1 MISILDKERKRIEG
15 KLVAETFENVISSE
29 KLVYDFSKKTEIIDI
44 EFKSKNYISENTH
57 IIIKDESKN
66 DSEFVCIEENGL
78 KSSLIP
84 AYVKDLNNVFMNS
97 NEELN
102 GQLKSVLSTL
112 LLNTG
117 YNIEYNDLVVD
128 EEITLSKNNKS
139 VFEKLLDI
147 VFEKDLSIRHKYD
160 INTNERTLIINK
172 GKDLRKSNPKE
183 VSGRIPGFE
192 FNVDKSNIKTG
203 LIMYNDNNESITV
216 KDSLNQARFIK
227 DENYIFD
234 TMEVKGKTR
243 DEMEEI
249 ASKYLND
256 SSLNAIDLKMTGLVL
271 RNWTNCHYNKFISSQ
286 IFINYKNIK
295 PELTAGFQIY
305 KLERSLFD
313 YNIEKFNFFAKHKD
327 SNEVYKPEML
337 ENYTKYANDNIFIK
351 DNTSSKSN
359 DVKLVESLVN
369 KQLESFK
376 NYINDISNNKNS
388 GTDGSSV
395 LQSNKELNFDA
406 IISDFNLIKSQKD
419 QVVNQLKSIFDS
431 AYLKEDAIKIQ
442 VRDKIKEIN
451 NDFDKIKSEVNKL
464 NRADQN
470 ESLMKDINKSF
481 VGFYS
486 VVNSTKSIIEL
497 SNEAINLEMNKLQ
510 NEYSHGI
517 KDTVFS
523 EIGRVLGLSYD
534 SKTQKLTGN
543 INVTEDINEVKTSLE
558 LMRVKVNRIE
568 NDLNDSD
575 RGLKEN
581 LIRLTENLSNVLGL
595 PINSESGLI
604 DGAIDNQDTF
614 DLIQK
619 QIQKTKDEIAE
630 SKVNLENT
638 KTELEKQ
645 QEELDQKS
653 KDIDKAM
660 AEANRVREDLGQEL
674 EVSQK
679 EFNYYM
685 DSRGDNLIFNGNAD
699 QGDESNFPG
708 MYYDNSDAFQS
719 AASFRI
725 EGFNS
730 IVSSERLIPIN
741 PEKTYKLSMFMK
753 NNNSLPSSIG
763 HLSYDKDGQLI
774 ESQHVMGS
782 EKPVIELA
790 QELRQGDK
798 VIYFNSLDGLDD
810 TYRFQSAPLD
820 EEDDTPVYDYD
831 RDGSVVLPSDADD
844 ILSIDDPNAIP
855 DEEEDT
861 IIYAEDTPE
870 EDKTTEPDVPMPD
883 SDEPV
888 ETNST
893 PVDEEEAI
901 KNMTNNYNVSN
912 AGIVNRNINPNLT
925 DYNDN
930 HSLVIWNFKSN
941 DGYNYGESTYS
952 RNVFMNGWDY
962 GAIDR
967 ENNCIY
973 LNRPFDLINYDSE
986 DGGFPAGTKVSGTF
1000 TDSNVEW
1007 SLIKDE
1013 DIPNEDQDDDPEE
1026 FNGWYHRQSLITK
1039 ENIRGTNGFLYGA
1052 FYMTLYFKV
1061 NQIEDSDVIEFEDG
1075 SSEPKFWLTN
1085 MEMYDVTGL
1094 ESVKKTVIDT
1104 NELVATMMTKKEM
1117 DDYRKQVVEGFSEVS
1132 QTVDMIRQEVS
1143 KKIEDLDDKVMTD
1156 ITSRIETIAG
1166 QIDLVSESQKVD
1178 KEELEKQIGQIKIE
1192 TDKITSLV
1200 QRIDTAEDNYS
1211 DLSTKVEQLDSS
1223 YTITAEKVE
1232 KQGTDIT
1239 DLSGKLTV
1247 ANNAITQEVKDRKS
1261 AVDDAI
1267 ESSKALVKVEAD
1279 RITNLVSKQ
1288 ESTDDTISNLE
1299 TSITAEIGKIENKVT
1314 NETSV
1319 EALSNKI
1326 KIGGNNLLVGT
1337 EKFDLPFNK
1346 TSFSRYGGIIKD
1358 GIGYSLDYNTES
1370 NRLAWSIFQNVDVIP
1385 NTDYV
1390 LSYNAHNKEGI
1401 TQGIAYTPIMRLTDD
1416 GKIFDSLEYIITSD
1430 TYRETKE
1437 DIDNRYVVK
1446 FNTGKSRKIRI
1457 YFTSKDVDS
1466 LAYISKPQLELGNIA
1481 TDWGLS
1487 KGDLEDRFNKAETR
1501 ITQTE
1506 EDITLNATKLTETGN
1521 LIEKNYSELKV
1532 ETDKISSIVSEQKI
1546 LDDKISANTSSIK
1559 QLPNQITS
1567 QVSAVEKRVNEN
1579 INNIQIGGRNLLLDS
1594 LNKTIFKPN
1603 NKGLGIPTKNSDNS
1617 WNLTPDSD
1625 KSISSYYFIRDSNS
1639 NDITSVE
1646 MKTNVW
1652 YTFSIDLILPKDLKV
1667 EIGINSDGISRPEGI
1682 SSKYDYHNIKANER
1696 TRIGFT
1702 FKWIDKN
1709 IIENIPIIIRLNES
1723 NSIGIPIIY
1732 DKAKLEY
1739 GNKATDWSP
1748 APEDIETRLVASET
1762 RITQTEKDISLNAS
1776 SITTLDNKTTNQYS
1790 TLKVETDKISGIVSK
1805 QEEMDDKIATNTSS
1819 IKQLPNQITSQV
1831 SAVEKRVNENI
1842 NNIQVGGRNLL
1853 ENSLSWNKGFED
1865 NSNGSYKYLWR
1876 IYIDELLNKVDIGD
1890 EISISFDLQME
1901 RGDVFRIYDS
1911 VVDPG
1916 MSIGSDTITNVGNK
1930 KFKYKYTSKITKTS
1944 GDNTR
1949 WAIYAYNNN
1958 NGDKFSIENIKI
1970 EKGNKA
1976 TDWTPAPEDI
1986 ETSIS
1991 TVSSKIDQKADSIE
2005 LSVNKINNYL
2015 NADNT
2020 LINSDLRNGW
2030 EGWTTVDD
2038 ETSKNLNYAEEINSG
2053 YWIFTNSGDEVA
2065 ITDKNLTDK
2074 DYLTLSANNEGWKQW
2089 QLSDVDY
2096 SDGNGSPKMSKISA
2110 GTYTI
2115 SMQIRKDEGST
2126 GNFNPYIRING
2137 DSTVDPI
2144 KLDIDVD
2151 SEIDTD
2157 WKEFTVTGNI
2167 SSSDLKNKYRIRL
2180 ILVYTTGSVGKV
2192 YVRNVRLDKSNYPQ
2206 NPRFSIAP
2214 EEDMTFNIDNNLA
2227 LGSVYRLNNVS
2238 RGTYKRMTLLLN
2250 GYLKKN
2256 TKYKVA
2262 FDYNIQSGK
2271 NSEGLIS
2278 LYPYRYPYKG
2288 SGYST
2293 DVDTLPEISSVN
2305 RLDYPVSANKRNV
2318 IEITTPNEDKI
2329 NQLLFYGAKAG
2340 TTDNSEIV
2348 TSFENIVVKESKD
2361 VSNDSDMSY
2370 NANEVKNVFKY
2381 KQNTFGSRWPAIT
2394 SSYMP
2399 VGQDGQFNIGDYVT
2413 GSVYIYIPATARKY
2427 LSYKIYFEVAT
2438 YENTSQ
2444 TGNPKFGVVEIPAS
2458 EFVFGEW
2465 KRYSF
2470 TAKIPRTSDNGQT
2483 NYLRFL
2489 LRYNN
2494 YDKADVYN
2502 DGTVFYYAIPKL
2514 EKGDQL
2520 KPWTPSPLDK
2530 YSTQSMSS
2538 KIAMNSEAIKM
2549 ISRNIDLNT
2558 DKVRIYNDKGNMVFT
2573 NDVLR
2578 ISKTALDTDNFV
2590 EINSKGLNIRKNGVD
2605 QAVDG
2610 KFKGESNVQQTIPM
2624 GRSFNPPGPN
2634 KLDGLYHVQE
2644 IAGAYYLDAEMY
2656 SYAAKKKHLTEGG
2669 GAYNALLGSFSFYH
2683 DKRYLV
2689 MSFTYDTSKNA
2700 NLYVTVAAG
2709 VGWKTDSKT
2718 ALYFDKK
2725 YTSESKGIISE
2736 YIDLG
2741 TPNNY
2746 NKTLVIQLGITGTSK
2761 EGEGGSITIKRLSLS
2776 NFNSPS

>member
-15 KLVAETFENVISSE
+15 KLVAETFENVISGE
-29 KLVYDFSKKTEIIDI
+29 KLVYDFSKKTEIINI

-66 DSEFVCIEENGL
+66 DSEFVCIEEDGL

-97 NEELN
+97 NEELK
-102 GQLKSVLSTL
+102 GQLKSILSTL

-147 VFEKDLSIRHKYD
+147 LFEKDLSIRHKYD

-327 SNEVYKPEML
+327 SNELYKPEML
-337 ENYTKYANDNIFIK
+337 DNYTKYANDNIFIK
-351 DNTSSKSN
+351 DNTASKSN

-376 NYINDISNNKNS
+376 NYINDISNSNNS
-388 GTDGSSV
+388 STDGSSV

-486 VVNSTKSIIEL
+486 VINSTKSIIEL

-517 KDTVFS
+517 KDTVFK
-523 EIGRVLGLSYD
+523 EIARILGLTYD
-534 SKTQKLTGN
+534 SDSQILKGD
-543 INVTEDINEVKTSLE
+543 INVMSDINNLKSSLD
-558 LMRVKVNRIE
+558 LMKNKVERIE
-568 NDLNDSD
+568 SNNTESSMNLKGQLHDLV
-575 RGLKEN
+575 
-581 LIRLTENLSNVLGL
+581 ENLSNVLGL
-595 PINSESGLI
+595 PINPDGYI
-604 DGAIDNQDTF
+604 DGNISNEDVIEQ
-614 DLIQK
+614 IKK
-619 QIQKTKDEIAE
+619 QIEDTKQEI
-630 SKVNLENT
+630 SKSKENLALT
-638 KTELEKQ
+638 KKELEKQ

-660 AEANRVREDLGQEL
+660 AEANNVREDLGQEL
-674 EVSQK
+674 EVSQQ

-699 QGDESNFPG
+699 QGDESNFSG

-719 AASFRI
+719 AASFRMD
-725 EGFNS
+725 GFNS
-730 IVSSERLIPIN
+730 TVSSERLIPIN

-820 EEDDTPVYDYD
+820 EGDDTPVYDYD
-831 RDGSVVLPSDADD
+831 RDGSIILPNDADD
-844 ILSIDDPNAIP
+844 ILSIDDPNALP

-861 IIYAEDTPE
+861 VIYADDTPE
-870 EDKTTEPDVPMPD
+870 EDATTSDEIDVPMPD
-883 SDEPV
+883 SDV
-888 ETNST
+888 AVDTNST

-901 KNMTNNYNVSN
+901 KTMTNNYNVSN

-941 DGYNYGESTYS
+941 DGYNYGESAYS
-952 RNVFMNGWDY
+952 RNVFMNGWDF

-1013 DIPNEDQDDDPEE
+1013 DIPNTEEDDDPEE
-1026 FNGWYHRQSLITK
+1026 FNGWYHRQCLITK
-1039 ENIRGTNGFLYGA
+1039 ENVRGTNGFLYGA

-1061 NQIEDSDVIEFEDG
+1061 NQSEDSDVIEFEDG
-1075 SSEPKFWLTN
+1075 SDEPKFWVTN
-1085 MEMYDVTGL
+1085 LEMYDVTGL

-1117 DDYRKQVVEGFSEVS
+1117 DDYRKQVTEGFSEVS

-1143 KKIEDLDDKVMTD
+1143 KKITDLDDKVMTD

-1166 QIDLVSESQKVD
+1166 QIDLVSQSQKTD
-1178 KEELEKQIGQIKIE
+1178 REELESQIGQIKIE

-1200 QRIDTAEDNYS
+1200 QRITATEDNYS

-1247 ANNAITQEVKDRKS
+1247 ANDAITQEVTDRQS
-1261 AVDDAI
+1261 AVNDVM

-1288 ESTDDTISNLE
+1288 EATDDTVSNLE
-1299 TSITAEIGKIENKVT
+1299 TSITAEIGRIDQRVT
-1314 NETSV
+1314 SETSV
-1319 EALSNKI
+1319 EALSDKI

-1346 TSFSRYGGIIKD
+1346 TNFSKYGGIIKD
-1358 GIGYSLDYNTES
+1358 GIGYSLDYISES
-1370 NRLAWSIFQNVDVIP
+1370 NRLAWSIFQEVDVIP

-1416 GKIFDSLEYIITSD
+1416 GKIFDPLDYIITSG
-1430 TYRETKE
+1430 TYRETTEE
-1437 DIDNRYVVK
+1437 DKRYNVR
-1446 FNTGKSRKIRI
+1446 FNTGKSKKIRI
-1457 YFTSKDVDS
+1457 YFTAKDVNS
-1466 LAYISKPQLELGNIA
+1466 LAYISKPQLELGNID

-1487 KGDLEDRFNKAETR
+1487 KGDLEDRFSKAETR

-1506 EDITLNATKLTETGN
+1506 KDITLNATKLTETGK
-1521 LIEKNYSELKV
+1521 LIENNYSELKV
-1532 ETDKISSIVSEQKI
+1532 ETDKISGIVSEQKI
-1546 LDDKISANTSSIK
+1546 LDGKISANTSSIE

-1567 QVSAVEKRVNEN
+1567 QVSAVENRVNEN
-1579 INNIQIGGRNLLLDS
+1579 INNIQIG
-1594 LNKTIFKPN
+1594 
-1603 NKGLGIPTKNSDNS
+1603 
-1617 WNLTPDSD
+1617 
-1625 KSISSYYFIRDSNS
+1625 
-1639 NDITSVE
+1639 
-1646 MKTNVW
+1646 
-1652 YTFSIDLILPKDLKV
+1652 
-1667 EIGINSDGISRPEGI
+1667 
-1682 SSKYDYHNIKANER
+1682 A
-1696 TRIGFT
+1696 
-1702 FKWIDKN
+1702 
-1709 IIENIPIIIRLNES
+1709 
-1723 NSIGIPIIY
+1723 
-1732 DKAKLEY
+1732 
-1739 GNKATDWSP
+1739 
-1748 APEDIETRLVASET
+1748 
-1762 RITQTEKDISLNAS
+1762 
-1776 SITTLDNKTTNQYS
+1776 
-1790 TLKVETDKISGIVSK
+1790 
-1805 QEEMDDKIATNTSS
+1805 
-1819 IKQLPNQITSQV
+1819 
-1831 SAVEKRVNENI
+1831 
-1842 NNIQVGGRNLL
+1842 RNLL

-1865 NSNGSYKYLWR
+1865 NSNGSYQYLWR
-1876 IYIDELLNKVDIGD
+1876 IYIDELLNKVEVGD

-1916 MSIGSDTITNVGNK
+1916 MSIGSDTITNIGNK
-1930 KFKYKYTSKITKTS
+1930 EFRYKYTSKITKTS
-1944 GDNTR
+1944 GTNSR

-1958 NGDKFSIENIKI
+1958 NGDKFSIKNIKIEKGNKSTDWTPAPEDVNSQINNIQVGGKNILRGTKDFDKSFWIGNFTDKFNKDGRTFAPLQNSGNQNWLTQTFKTDPYTDYIISFDAYKDGSEKGDIYPQIRKLKDDATDFDPFVSIFGYNEFNKSLTNNIVRYSVPFKSQESNYMRFYITRESTSKANIYISNIKI

-1976 TDWTPAPEDI
+1976 TDWSPAPEDI

-2005 LSVNKINNYL
+2005 LSVNKISTYL
-2015 NADNT
+2015 NADNS
-2020 LINSDLRNGW
+2020 LINTDLRNGW
-2030 EGWTTVDD
+2030 EGWVNADD
-2038 ETSKNLNYAEEINSG
+2038 NESLKINYAEKIDSP
-2053 YWIFTNSGDEVA
+2053 YWIYTFSGSSEEYP
-2065 ITDKNLTDK
+2065 TDTTTANK
-2074 DYLTLSANNEGWKQW
+2074 DYLTIRSNANEGWKQW
-2089 QLSDVDY
+2089 QTSSKDY
-2096 SDGNGSPKMSKISA
+2096 SDGAGSPKLSKINP
-2110 GTYTI
+2110 GTYTF
-2115 SMQIRKDEGST
+2115 SFQARKSRTTPTGSIT
-2126 GNFNPYIRING
+2126 VSLRVNKPGETLNPLSYNLSADSDLTEEWNFFK
-2137 DSTVDPI
+2137 T
-2144 KLDIDVD
+2144 
-2151 SEIDTD
+2151 T
-2157 WKEFTVTGNI
+2157 FTVT
-2167 SSSDLKNKYRIRL
+2167 SADLSKMDRLRL
-2180 ILVYTTGSVGKV
+2180 IIASVSPYSNGEFSFK
-2192 YVRNVRLDKSNYPQ
+2192 NIRLDKSDRPLY
-2206 NPRFSIAP
+2206 PRFSIAD
-2214 EEDMTFNIDNNLA
+2214 ESDMTISTDDNIALAPRYRKNNISTS
-2227 LGSVYRLNNVS
+2227 GNYR
-2238 RGTYKRMTLLLN
+2238 RMTISLSSP
-2250 GYLKKN
+2250 LKKN
-2256 TKYKVA
+2256 TKYKLA
-2262 FDYNIQSGK
+2262 FDYNILSGQNTLK
-2271 NSEGLIS
+2271 VVTLF
-2278 LYPYRYPYKG
+2278 PYRYPYTG
-2288 SGYST
+2288 SSFDDGSFLPVMPST
-2293 DVDTLPEISSVN
+2293 HTQEF
-2305 RLDYPVSANKRNV
+2305 PVTDGERNY
-2318 IEITTPNEDKI
+2318 IEFTSPNEEGV
-2329 NQLLFYGAKAG
+2329 NQLLLYATRSG
-2340 TTDNSEIV
+2340 TDENSSIDA
-2348 TSFENIVVKESKD
+2348 SFENIKLVEYVDGNEDMEFDDSSVKS
-2361 VSNDSDMSY
+2361 
-2370 NANEVKNVFKY
+2370 VFKY
-2381 KQNTFGSRWPAIT
+2381 TQNDFGSTWPSIL
-2394 SSYMP
+2394 SGYLP
-2399 VGQDGQFNIGDYVT
+2399 VGREGNFEIGDYIT
-2413 GSVYIYIPATARKY
+2413 GSVYIYIPSSAKKY
-2427 LSYKIYFEVAT
+2427 LSYKIYFEMAG

-2444 TGNPKFGVVEIPAS
+2444 STNASISRVEIPAS
-2458 EFVFGEW
+2458 EFVFDTW

-2470 TAKIPRTSDNGQT
+2470 TTKIPRTTDNGET
-2483 NYLRFL
+2483 NYVRFL

-2494 YDKADVYN
+2494 YDHNKTFFDE
-2502 DGTVFYYAIPKL
+2502 TRFYYGLPKL
-2514 EKGDQL
+2514 EKGNTL
-2520 KPWTPSPLDK
+2520 KTWTPSSLDK
-2530 YSTQSMSS
+2530 YSTGAMSS
-2538 KIAMNSEAIKM
+2538 KISMNPESIKM
-2549 ISRNIDLNT
+2549 ISNNIDFNT
-2558 DKVRIYNDKGNMVFT
+2558 DRMTIYNSKGNVVFSG
-2573 NDVLR
+2573 DKLK
-2578 ISKTALDTDNFV
+2578 ISKTAMDTDNYV
-2590 EINSKGLNIRKNGVD
+2590 EINSSGLTIRKDGVD
-2605 QAVDG
+2605 QMVDG
-2610 KFKGESNVQQTIPM
+2610 LFLSETNFVATMPGVKTWNWVSGSAHANDERNFRPIILEDTRAGTYNIFRDVYKYGYDNAQLDEASGKDKATLNVF
-2624 GRSFNPPGPN
+2624 S
-2634 KLDGLYHVQE
+2634 YH
-2644 IAGAYYLDAEMY
+2644 
-2656 SYAAKKKHLTEGG
+2656 H
-2669 GAYNALLGSFSFYH
+2669 NR
-2683 DKRYLV
+2683 RYLKFV
-2689 MSFTYDTSKNA
+2689 YKAVSKEGN
-2700 NLYVTVAAG
+2700 NLYVTFSDG
-2709 VGWKTDSKT
+2709 LGWKTNSNIKMHREIGISGSSKP
-2718 ALYFDKK
+2718 D
-2725 YTSESKGIISE
+2725 TSIKVAT
-2736 YIDLG
+2736 IDLG
-2741 TPNNY
+2741 PPDNY
-2746 NKTLVIQLGITGTSK
+2746 NKTLLIQLSITGSTGASQMAQI
-2761 EGEGGSITIKRLSLS
+2761 SIVRMSLS
-2776 NFNSPS
+2776 DFADEGRAIKMIT

>member
-29 KLVYDFSKKTEIIDI
+29 KLVYDFSKKTEIINI

-97 NEELN
+97 NEELK

-147 VFEKDLSIRHKYD
+147 LFEKDLSIRHKYD

-313 YNIEKFNFFAKHKD
+313 YNIEKFNFFAKYKD

-351 DNTSSKSN
+351 DSTTSKSN

-376 NYINDISNNKNS
+376 NYINDISNNNNS

-543 INVTEDINEVKTSLE
+543 INVNEDINEVKTSLE

-568 NDLNDSD
+568 SDLNDSD

-581 LIRLTENLSNVLGL
+581 LTQLKENLSSVLGL
-595 PINSESGLI
+595 PLNSESGLI
-604 DGAIDNQDTF
+604 DGTIDKQDMF
-614 DLIQK
+614 DLIQE

-660 AEANRVREDLGQEL
+660 AEANSVREDLGQEL
-674 EVSQK
+674 EVSQQ

-719 AASFRI
+719 AASFRM

-730 IVSSERLIPIN
+730 TISSERLIPIN

-831 RDGSVVLPSDADD
+831 RDGSVILPNDADD
-844 ILSIDDPNAIP
+844 ILSIDDPNALP
-855 DEEEDT
+855 DEEEDRV
-861 IIYAEDTPE
+861 IYADDTPE
-870 EDKTTEPDVPMPD
+870 EDKTTEPDIPMTE

-912 AGIVNRNINPNLT
+912 AGIVNRNINPNLV

-952 RNVFMNGWDY
+952 RNVFMNGWDF

-1013 DIPNEDQDDDPEE
+1013 DIPNTEEDDDPEE
-1026 FNGWYHRQSLITK
+1026 FNGWYHRQGLITK

-1061 NQIEDSDVIEFEDG
+1061 NQSEDSDVTEFEDG
-1075 SSEPKFWLTN
+1075 SDEPKFWVTN
-1085 MEMYDVTGL
+1085 LEMYDVTGL

-1117 DDYRKQVVEGFSEVS
+1117 DDYRKQIVEGFSEVS

-1143 KKIEDLDDKVMTD
+1143 KKIEDLDDKVVRD
-1156 ITSRIETIAG
+1156 ISSRLETVAG
-1166 QIDLVSESQKVD
+1166 EIKAISEEQKVTQ
-1178 KEELEKQIGQIKIE
+1178 ENVTNLEGSLKVA
-1192 TDKITSLV
+1192 TDNITSLV
-1200 QRIDTAEDNYS
+1200 SRIDRSDENYS
-1211 DLSTKVEQLDSS
+1211 NLSTKVTQLNDS
-1223 YTITAEKVE
+1223 YTITADKVTKNE
-1232 KQGTDIT
+1232 GNI
-1239 DLSGKLTV
+1239 SNLTGELKV
-1247 ANNAITQEVKDRKS
+1247 ANDKITQEVTDRQSAINDTKQTLQASITTTADSIRQDISKDYATKTS
-1261 AVDDAI
+1261 VN
-1267 ESSKALVKVEAD
+1267 ETV
-1279 RITNLVSKQ
+1279 
-1288 ESTDDTISNLE
+1288 SNLN
-1299 TSITAEIGKIENKVT
+1299 TNITAEIGRIDQRVT
-1314 NETSV
+1314 SETST
-1319 EALSNKI
+1319 EAISGKV
-1326 KIGGNNLLVGT
+1326 KIGTKNMLAGT
-1337 EKFDLPFNK
+1337 EKFDLPFLASITKKVNNGITYANTK
-1346 TSFSRYGGIIKD
+1346 T
-1358 GIGYSLDYNTES
+1358 N
-1370 NRLAWSIFQNVDVIP
+1370 LAEVSQIVAVKP
-1385 NTDYV
+1385 NTNYV
-1390 LSYNAHNKEGI
+1390 LSYD
-1401 TQGIAYTPIMRLTDD
+1401 AYSAAASPVIKTPITKASSLTTEVSPKDYLITMTESAKTLTTTPTRYELRFNSKTNNFL
-1416 GKIFDSLEYIITSD
+1416 KIQFTANNTTKD
-1430 TYRETKE
+1430 TYVGH
-1437 DIDNRYVVK
+1437 I
-1446 FNTGKSRKIRI
+1446 
-1457 YFTSKDVDS
+1457 
-1466 LAYISKPQLELGNIA
+1466 QLEEGNVA
-1481 TDWGLS
+1481 SSWDVS
-1487 KGDLEDRFNKAETR
+1487 PEDYRSRFAKNETR

-1506 EDITLNATKLTETGN
+1506 KDITLNASSITTLDTKTTN
-1521 LIEKNYSELKV
+1521 QYSELKV
-1532 ETDKISSIVSEQKI
+1532 ETDKITSIVSKQDEM
-1546 LDDKISANTSSIK
+1546 DGKISANTSSIQ

-1567 QVSAVEKRVNEN
+1567 QVTAVENRVNEN
-1579 INNIQIGGRNLLLDS
+1579 INNIQIG
-1594 LNKTIFKPN
+1594 
-1603 NKGLGIPTKNSDNS
+1603 
-1617 WNLTPDSD
+1617 
-1625 KSISSYYFIRDSNS
+1625 
-1639 NDITSVE
+1639 
-1646 MKTNVW
+1646 
-1652 YTFSIDLILPKDLKV
+1652 
-1667 EIGINSDGISRPEGI
+1667 
-1682 SSKYDYHNIKANER
+1682 A
-1696 TRIGFT
+1696 
-1702 FKWIDKN
+1702 
-1709 IIENIPIIIRLNES
+1709 
-1723 NSIGIPIIY
+1723 
-1732 DKAKLEY
+1732 
-1739 GNKATDWSP
+1739 
-1748 APEDIETRLVASET
+1748 
-1762 RITQTEKDISLNAS
+1762 
-1776 SITTLDNKTTNQYS
+1776 
-1790 TLKVETDKISGIVSK
+1790 
-1805 QEEMDDKIATNTSS
+1805 
-1819 IKQLPNQITSQV
+1819 
-1831 SAVEKRVNENI
+1831 
-1842 NNIQVGGRNLL
+1842 RNLL

-1865 NSNGSYKYLWR
+1865 NSNGTYQYLWR
-1876 IYIDELLNKVDIGD
+1876 IYIDELMNKVKVGD

-1930 KFKYKYTSKITKTS
+1930 KFRYKYTSKITKTS
-1944 GDNTR
+1944 GTNSR

-1976 TDWTPAPEDI
+1976 TDWTPAPEDVNSQIDNIRIGGRNLVLDSKNNKYTNHTLYGKPYDMSLDWVIGETYTVTIKGNVNNKDHYFSAYTDDGYTNLCTLTYDAKKDLWIGTGTAKESSRNLKRLLTVYDMPKDGNYLSSIEWIKVEKGNKSTDWSPAPEDI

-2005 LSVNKINNYL
+2005 LSVNKISKYL
-2015 NADNT
+2015 NADNS

-2030 EGWTTVDD
+2030 EGWTTNDD
-2038 ETSKNLNYAEEINSG
+2038 QTSENLNFADKIDSPYWAYTFSG
-2053 YWIFTNSGDEVA
+2053 STEKNPTDTTTNYR
-2065 ITDKNLTDK
+2065 
-2074 DYLTLSANNEGWKQW
+2074 DYLSIISDASEGWKQW
-2089 QLSDVDY
+2089 QTSNIDYNGADGSSKLAKIKPGTYNFSFDVRKTVETTKGSITVSLRVNKNSSSTVNPLSYTISAENDINDDWTTFQTNFTLTSSDLSDMKQIRLIIASVSPY
-2096 SDGNGSPKMSKISA
+2096 SDGKFYFRNIRLDE
-2110 GTYTI
+2110 GTYP
-2115 SMQIRKDEGST
+2115 K
-2126 GNFNPYIRING
+2126 
-2137 DSTVDPI
+2137 
-2144 KLDIDVD
+2144 
-2151 SEIDTD
+2151 
-2157 WKEFTVTGNI
+2157 
-2167 SSSDLKNKYRIRL
+2167 
-2180 ILVYTTGSVGKV
+2180 
-2192 YVRNVRLDKSNYPQ
+2192 
-2206 NPRFSIAP
+2206 NPRFSISS
-2214 EEDMTFNIDNNLA
+2214 EEDMTINTDDNLA
-2227 LGSVYRLNNVS
+2227 LGSVYRVNNVS
-2238 RGTYKRMTLLLN
+2238 RGPYKRMTLPLN

-2271 NSEGLIS
+2271 NSDGLIS

-2293 DVDTLPEISSVN
+2293 DADTLPEINSVN
-2305 RLDYPVSANKRNV
+2305 RLDYPVSANKRNI

-2329 NQLLFYGAKAG
+2329 NQLLFYAAKAG
-2340 TTDNSEIV
+2340 STDNSDITV
-2348 TSFENIVVKESKD
+2348 SFENIVVKESKD

-2370 NANEVKNVFKY
+2370 NINEVRNVFKY
-2381 KQNTFGSRWPAIT
+2381 KQNTFGTTWPAVI
-2394 SSYMP
+2394 SSYLP
-2399 VGQDGQFNIGDYVT
+2399 VGQEGQFSIGDEVT
-2413 GSVYIYIPATARKY
+2413 GSVYIYIPSTARKS
-2427 LSYKIYFEVAT
+2427 LTYKIYFEVAT
-2438 YENTSQ
+2438 YENIQQ
-2444 TGNPKFGVVEIPAS
+2444 TTNPKFGVVEIPAS
-2458 EFVFGEW
+2458 DFVFDKW
-2465 KRYSF
+2465 TRYSF
-2470 TAKIPRTSDNGQT
+2470 TAKIPRSSANGQT

-2494 YDKADVYN
+2494 YDKPDVYN
-2502 DGTVFYYAIPKL
+2502 DGTVFYYALPKL
-2514 EKGDQL
+2514 EKGNQL
-2520 KPWTPSPLDK
+2520 KPWTPSALDK
-2530 YSTQSMSS
+2530 YSTSSLSS
-2538 KIAMNSEAIKM
+2538 KITMNPESIKM
-2549 ISRNIDLNT
+2549 ISRSIDFNT
-2558 DKVRIYNDKGNMVFT
+2558 DKMTIYNSKGNLNFT
-2573 NDVLR
+2573 GDRLR
-2578 ISKTALDTDNFV
+2578 ISKTALDNDNYV
-2590 EINSKGLNIRKNGVD
+2590 EINSTGLNIRKNGVD
-2605 QAVDG
+2605 QMVDG
-2610 KFKGESNVQQTIPM
+2610 LFKSETNIVPTL
-2624 GRSFNPPGPN
+2624 PGLKTWN
-2634 KLDGLYHVQE
+2634 HVTGSSDVKNHME
-2644 IAGAYYLDAEMY
+2644 IVETDTWAGAYMIKRDVYKYGYDNAQLAESNGKDKATLNLF
-2656 SYAAKKKHLTEGG
+2656 SYHH
-2669 GAYNALLGSFSFYH
+2669 N
-2683 DKRYLV
+2683 KRYLKFV
-2689 MSFTYDTSKNA
+2689 YLGRATEGN
-2700 NLYVTVAAG
+2700 NLYITFAEKE
-2709 VGWKTDSKT
+2709 GWKTNSSIPMFKEI
-2718 ALYFDKK
+2718 AV
-2725 YTSESKGIISE
+2725 KGGEPLKIQIAT
-2736 YIDLG
+2736 IDLG
-2741 TPNNY
+2741 KPDNY
-2746 NKTLVIQLGITGTSK
+2746 SKTFVIQLAITGTS
-2761 EGEGGSITIKRLSLS
+2761 GGFNYGQLQILRMSLSDFEGGDYVIEK
-2776 NFNSPS
+2776 

>member
-29 KLVYDFSKKTEIIDI
+29 KLVYDFSKKTEIINI

-97 NEELN
+97 NEELK

-147 VFEKDLSIRHKYD
+147 LFEKDLSIRHKYD

-313 YNIEKFNFFAKHKD
+313 YNIEKFNFFAKYKD

-351 DNTSSKSN
+351 DSTTSKSN

-376 NYINDISNNKNS
+376 NYINDISNGNNS
-388 GTDGSSV
+388 STDGSSV

-406 IISDFNLIKSQKD
+406 IISDFGLIKSQKD

-470 ESLMKDINKSF
+470 EALMKDINKSF

-581 LIRLTENLSNVLGL
+581 LNQLKENLSSVLGL
-595 PINSESGLI
+595 PLNSESGLI
-604 DGAIDNQDTF
+604 DGTIDKQDMF
-614 DLIQK
+614 DLIQE

-660 AEANRVREDLGQEL
+660 AEANSVREDLGQEL
-674 EVSQK
+674 EVSQQ

-719 AASFRI
+719 AASFRM

-730 IVSSERLIPIN
+730 TISSERLIPIN

-831 RDGSVVLPSDADD
+831 RDGSVILPSDADD
-844 ILSIDDPNAIP
+844 ILSIDDPNALP
-855 DEEEDT
+855 DEEEDSV
-861 IIYAEDTPE
+861 IYADDTPE
-870 EDKTTEPDVPMPD
+870 EDKTTEPDLPM
-883 SDEPV
+883 SESEEPV

-912 AGIVNRNINPNLT
+912 AGIVNKNINPNLV

-952 RNVFMNGWDY
+952 RNVFMNGWDF

-1013 DIPNEDQDDDPEE
+1013 DIPNTEEDDDPEE
-1026 FNGWYHRQSLITK
+1026 FNGWYHRQGLITK
-1039 ENIRGTNGFLYGA
+1039 ENVRGTNGFLYGA

-1061 NQIEDSDVIEFEDG
+1061 NQSEDSDVTEFEDG
-1075 SSEPKFWLTN
+1075 SDEPKFWVTN
-1085 MEMYDVTGL
+1085 LEMYDVTGL

-1143 KKIEDLDDKVMTD
+1143 KKIEDLDDKVVRD
-1156 ITSRIETIAG
+1156 ISSRLETVAG
-1166 QIDLVSESQKVD
+1166 EIKAISEEQKVTQ
-1178 KEELEKQIGQIKIE
+1178 ENVTNLEGSLKVA
-1192 TDKITSLV
+1192 TDNITSLV
-1200 QRIDTAEDNYS
+1200 SRIDRSDENYS
-1211 DLSTKVEQLDSS
+1211 DLSTKVTQLNDS
-1223 YTITAEKVE
+1223 YTITADKVTKNE
-1232 KQGTDIT
+1232 GNIS
-1239 DLSGKLTV
+1239 DLTGELKV
-1247 ANNAITQEVKDRKS
+1247 ANDKITQEVTDRQSAINDTKQTLQASITTTADSIKQDISKDYATKTS
-1261 AVDDAI
+1261 VN
-1267 ESSKALVKVEAD
+1267 ETV
-1279 RITNLVSKQ
+1279 
-1288 ESTDDTISNLE
+1288 SNLN
-1299 TSITAEIGKIENKVT
+1299 TNITAEIGRIDQRVT
-1314 NETSV
+1314 TETST
-1319 EALSNKI
+1319 EAISGKV
-1326 KIGGNNLLVGT
+1326 KIGTKNMLAGT
-1337 EKFDLPFNK
+1337 EKFDLPFLASITKKVNNSI
-1346 TSFSRYGGIIKD
+1346 TYA
-1358 GIGYSLDYNTES
+1358 NTRTNLSEVS
-1370 NRLAWSIFQNVDVIP
+1370 QIVAVKP
-1385 NTDYV
+1385 NTNYV
-1390 LSYNAHNKEGI
+1390 LSYD
-1401 TQGIAYTPIMRLTDD
+1401 AYSAAASPVIKTPITKASSLTTEVSPKDYLITMTESAKTLTTTPTRYELRFNSKTNNFL
-1416 GKIFDSLEYIITSD
+1416 KIQFTADNTTKD
-1430 TYRETKE
+1430 TYVGH
-1437 DIDNRYVVK
+1437 I
-1446 FNTGKSRKIRI
+1446 
-1457 YFTSKDVDS
+1457 
-1466 LAYISKPQLELGNIA
+1466 QLEEGNVA
-1481 TDWGLS
+1481 SSWDVS
-1487 KGDLEDRFNKAETR
+1487 PEDYRSRFAKNETR

-1506 EDITLNATKLTETGN
+1506 KDITLNASSITTLDTKTTN
-1521 LIEKNYSELKV
+1521 QYSELKV
-1532 ETDKISSIVSEQKI
+1532 ETDKITSIVSKQDEMDGKI
-1546 LDDKISANTSSIK
+1546 AANTSSIQ

-1567 QVSAVEKRVNEN
+1567 QVTAVENRVNEN
-1579 INNIQIGGRNLLLDS
+1579 INNIQIG
-1594 LNKTIFKPN
+1594 
-1603 NKGLGIPTKNSDNS
+1603 
-1617 WNLTPDSD
+1617 
-1625 KSISSYYFIRDSNS
+1625 
-1639 NDITSVE
+1639 
-1646 MKTNVW
+1646 
-1652 YTFSIDLILPKDLKV
+1652 
-1667 EIGINSDGISRPEGI
+1667 
-1682 SSKYDYHNIKANER
+1682 A
-1696 TRIGFT
+1696 
-1702 FKWIDKN
+1702 
-1709 IIENIPIIIRLNES
+1709 
-1723 NSIGIPIIY
+1723 
-1732 DKAKLEY
+1732 
-1739 GNKATDWSP
+1739 
-1748 APEDIETRLVASET
+1748 
-1762 RITQTEKDISLNAS
+1762 
-1776 SITTLDNKTTNQYS
+1776 
-1790 TLKVETDKISGIVSK
+1790 
-1805 QEEMDDKIATNTSS
+1805 
-1819 IKQLPNQITSQV
+1819 
-1831 SAVEKRVNENI
+1831 
-1842 NNIQVGGRNLL
+1842 RNLL

-1865 NSNGSYKYLWR
+1865 NSNGSYQYLWR
-1876 IYIDELLNKVDIGD
+1876 IYIDELLNKVKVGD

-1930 KFKYKYTSKITKTS
+1930 KFRYKYTSKITKTS
-1944 GDNTR
+1944 GTNTR

-1976 TDWTPAPEDI
+1976 TDWSPAPEDVNSQINDIRIGGRNLVLDSKNNKYVNHTLYGKPYNLSLDWIVDETYTVTIKGNTNNKDHYFSAYIDDGYTNLCNLTYDSKKGLWIGTGVAKQSSRNLSKLLTIYDMPKDGNYLSTIEWIKLEKGNKSTDWTPAPEDI

-2015 NADNT
+2015 NADNA

-2030 EGWTTVDD
+2030 EGWKTNDD
-2038 ETSKNLNYAEEINSG
+2038 DTSNNLNFADKIDSPYWTYTFSG
-2053 YWIFTNSGDEVA
+2053 STESNPTDTTTNYR
-2065 ITDKNLTDK
+2065 
-2074 DYLTLSANNEGWKQW
+2074 DYLSIISNSNEGWKQW
-2089 QLSDVDY
+2089 QTSNIDYKDADGSLKLSKIKPGTYTFSFDVRKSLETTKGSITVSLRVNKSSSSINPLSYTISAENDINDDWSTFQTTFNLTSSDLSGMTQLRLIIASVSPY
-2096 SDGNGSPKMSKISA
+2096 SDGKFYFKN
-2110 GTYTI
+2110 
-2115 SMQIRKDEGST
+2115 IRLDEG
-2126 GNFNPYIRING
+2126 
-2137 DSTVDPI
+2137 
-2144 KLDIDVD
+2144 
-2151 SEIDTD
+2151 
-2157 WKEFTVTGNI
+2157 
-2167 SSSDLKNKYRIRL
+2167 
-2180 ILVYTTGSVGKV
+2180 
-2192 YVRNVRLDKSNYPQ
+2192 NYPK
-2206 NPRFSIAP
+2206 NPRFSIAS
-2214 EEDMTFNIDNNLA
+2214 EDDMTFNTDNNLA
-2227 LGSVYRLNNVS
+2227 LGSVYRVNNVS
-2238 RGTYKRMTLLLN
+2238 RGTYKRMTLPLN

-2293 DVDTLPEISSVN
+2293 DLDTLPEISSVN
-2305 RLDYPVSANKRNV
+2305 RIDYPVSTTKRNV

-2329 NQLLFYGAKAG
+2329 NQLLFYAAKAG
-2340 TTDNSEIV
+2340 TTDNADI
-2348 TSFENIVVKESKD
+2348 TASFENITVIESKD
-2361 VSNDSDMSY
+2361 SNDDTSFDI
-2370 NANEVKNVFKY
+2370 NKVKDVFKY
-2381 KQNTFGSRWPAIT
+2381 KHNNFGTTWPAVM
-2394 SSYMP
+2394 SSYLP
-2399 VGQDGQFNIGDYVT
+2399 VGQEGQFSIGDEVT
-2413 GSVYIYIPATARKY
+2413 GSVYIYIPATARKF
-2427 LSYKIYFEVAT
+2427 LTYKIYFEVAT
-2438 YENTSQ
+2438 YENIQQ
-2444 TGNPKFGVVEIPAS
+2444 TTNPKFGVVEIPAS
-2458 EFVFGEW
+2458 EFIFDKWV
-2465 KRYSF
+2465 RYSF
-2470 TAKIPRTSDNGQT
+2470 TAKIPRNSSNGRT

-2494 YDKADVYN
+2494 YDKTDAYN
-2502 DGTVFYYAIPKL
+2502 DGTVFYYALPKL
-2514 EKGDQL
+2514 EKGNQL
-2520 KPWTPSPLDK
+2520 KPWTPSALDK
-2530 YSTQSMSS
+2530 YSTSSLSS
-2538 KIAMNSEAIKM
+2538 KITMNSESIKM
-2549 ISRNIDLNT
+2549 ISSSIDLNT
-2558 DKVRIYNDKGNMVFT
+2558 DKVKIYNNKGNLSFT

-2578 ISKTALDTDNFV
+2578 ISKSALDTDNFV
-2590 EINSKGLNIRKNGVD
+2590 EINSTGLNIRKNGVD
-2605 QAVDG
+2605 QMVEGMFLSETNFMPTMPGVRTWNWVSGSAHATNEKNFRPIVLDDTRAGTYNIYRDIYKYGYDNAQLDESSG
-2610 KFKGESNVQQTIPM
+2610 KDKATLNVF
-2624 GRSFNPPGPN
+2624 S
-2634 KLDGLYHVQE
+2634 YHHNRR
-2644 IAGAYYLDAEMY
+2644 YLKFVYRATV
-2656 SYAAKKKHLTEGG
+2656 TEG
-2669 GAYNALLGSFSFYH
+2669 N
-2683 DKRYLV
+2683 
-2689 MSFTYDTSKNA
+2689 
-2700 NLYVTVAAG
+2700 NLYITFSDG
-2709 VGWKTDSKT
+2709 MGWKTNSDIKMHKEIGVTGSSKV
-2718 ALYFDKK
+2718 D
-2725 YTSESKGIISE
+2725 TSTRIAT
-2736 YIDLG
+2736 IDLG
-2741 TPNNY
+2741 VPDNF
-2746 NKTLVIQLGITGTSK
+2746 NKYLLIQLSITGST
-2761 EGEGGSITIKRLSLS
+2761 GSAQLGQISIVRMSLS
-2776 NFNSPS
+2776 NFESDVR

>member
-29 KLVYDFSKKTEIIDI
+29 KLVYDFNKKTEIINI

-66 DSEFVCIEENGL
+66 DSEFVCIEEDGL

-147 VFEKDLSIRHKYD
+147 LFEKDLSIRHKYD

-313 YNIEKFNFFAKHKD
+313 YNIEKFNFFAKYKD

-351 DNTSSKSN
+351 DSKTSKSN

-376 NYINDISNNKNS
+376 NYINDISNNNNS

-568 NDLNDSD
+568 SDLNDSD

-581 LIRLTENLSNVLGL
+581 LTQLKENLSSVLGL
-595 PINSESGLI
+595 PLNSESGLI
-604 DGAIDNQDTF
+604 DGTIDKQDMF
-614 DLIQK
+614 DLIQE

-660 AEANRVREDLGQEL
+660 AEANNVREDLGQEL

-719 AASFRI
+719 AASFRMD
-725 EGFNS
+725 GFNS
-730 IVSSERLIPIN
+730 TVSSERLIPIN

-831 RDGSVVLPSDADD
+831 RDGSVILPSDADD
-844 ILSIDDPNAIP
+844 ILSIDDPNALP
-855 DEEEDT
+855 DEEEDRV
-861 IIYAEDTPE
+861 IYADDTPE
-870 EDKTTEPDVPMPD
+870 EDKTTEPDLPM
-883 SDEPV
+883 SESEEPV

-912 AGIVNRNINPNLT
+912 AGIVNKNINPNLV

-952 RNVFMNGWDY
+952 RNVFMNGWDF

-1013 DIPNEDQDDDPEE
+1013 DIPNTEEDDDPEE
-1026 FNGWYHRQSLITK
+1026 FNGWYHRQGLITK

-1061 NQIEDSDVIEFEDG
+1061 NQSEDSDVTEFEDG
-1075 SSEPKFWLTN
+1075 SDEPKFWVTN
-1085 MEMYDVTGL
+1085 LEMYDVTGL

-1117 DDYRKQVVEGFSEVS
+1117 DDYRKQIVEGFSEVS

-1143 KKIEDLDDKVMTD
+1143 KKIEDLDDKVVRD
-1156 ITSRIETIAG
+1156 ISSRLETVAG
-1166 QIDLVSESQKVD
+1166 EIKAISEEQKVTQ
-1178 KEELEKQIGQIKIE
+1178 ENVTNLEGSLKVA
-1192 TDKITSLV
+1192 TDNITSLV
-1200 QRIDTAEDNYS
+1200 SRIDRSDEKYS
-1211 DLSTKVEQLDSS
+1211 NLSTKVTQLNDS
-1223 YTITAEKVE
+1223 YTITADKVTKNE
-1232 KQGTDIT
+1232 GNI
-1239 DLSGKLTV
+1239 SNLTGELKV
-1247 ANNAITQEVKDRKS
+1247 ANDKITQEVTDRQSDINDTKQTLQASITTTADSIRQDISKDYATKTS
-1261 AVDDAI
+1261 VN
-1267 ESSKALVKVEAD
+1267 ETV
-1279 RITNLVSKQ
+1279 
-1288 ESTDDTISNLE
+1288 SNLN
-1299 TSITAEIGKIENKVT
+1299 TNITAEIGRIDQRVT
-1314 NETSV
+1314 SETST
-1319 EALSNKI
+1319 ESITGKI
-1326 KIGGNNLLVGT
+1326 KIGTKNMLAGT
-1337 EKFDLPFNK
+1337 EKFDLPFLASITKKDNNGITYANTK
-1346 TSFSRYGGIIKD
+1346 T
-1358 GIGYSLDYNTES
+1358 N
-1370 NRLAWSIFQNVDVIP
+1370 LAEVSQIVAVKP
-1385 NTDYV
+1385 NTNYV
-1390 LSYNAHNKEGI
+1390 LSYD
-1401 TQGIAYTPIMRLTDD
+1401 AYSAAASPVIKTPITKASSLTTEVSPKDYLITMTESAKTLTTTPTRYELRFNSKTNNFL
-1416 GKIFDSLEYIITSD
+1416 KIQFTADNTTKD
-1430 TYRETKE
+1430 TYVGHIQLEEGNVASSWDVSPE
-1437 DIDNRYVVK
+1437 DY
-1446 FNTGKSRKIRI
+1446 KSRFAK
-1457 YFTSKDVDS
+1457 
-1466 LAYISKPQLELGNIA
+1466 N
-1481 TDWGLS
+1481 
-1487 KGDLEDRFNKAETR
+1487 ETR

-1506 EDITLNATKLTETGN
+1506 KDITLNASSITQLDTKTTN
-1521 LIEKNYSELKV
+1521 QYSELKV
-1532 ETDKISSIVSEQKI
+1532 ETDKITSIVSKQDEMDGKI
-1546 LDDKISANTSSIK
+1546 AANTSSIQ

-1567 QVSAVEKRVNEN
+1567 QVTAVEN
-1579 INNIQIGGRNLLLDS
+1579 
-1594 LNKTIFKPN
+1594 
-1603 NKGLGIPTKNSDNS
+1603 
-1617 WNLTPDSD
+1617 
-1625 KSISSYYFIRDSNS
+1625 
-1639 NDITSVE
+1639 
-1646 MKTNVW
+1646 
-1652 YTFSIDLILPKDLKV
+1652 
-1667 EIGINSDGISRPEGI
+1667 
-1682 SSKYDYHNIKANER
+1682 
-1696 TRIGFT
+1696 
-1702 FKWIDKN
+1702 
-1709 IIENIPIIIRLNES
+1709 
-1723 NSIGIPIIY
+1723 
-1732 DKAKLEY
+1732 
-1739 GNKATDWSP
+1739 
-1748 APEDIETRLVASET
+1748 
-1762 RITQTEKDISLNAS
+1762 
-1776 SITTLDNKTTNQYS
+1776 
-1790 TLKVETDKISGIVSK
+1790 
-1805 QEEMDDKIATNTSS
+1805 
-1819 IKQLPNQITSQV
+1819 
-1831 SAVEKRVNENI
+1831 RVNENI
-1842 NNIQVGGRNLL
+1842 NNIQVGARNLL

-1865 NSNGSYKYLWR
+1865 NSNGSYQYLWR
-1876 IYIDELLNKVDIGD
+1876 IYIDELLNKVEVGD

-1930 KFKYKYTSKITKTS
+1930 KFRYKYTSKITKTS
-1944 GDNTR
+1944 GTNSR

-1976 TDWTPAPEDI
+1976 TDWTPAPEDVNSQINNIRIGGRNLVLDSKNNKYINHTLYGKPYDMSLDWVIGETYTVTIKGNVNNKNHYFSAYIDDGYTNLCTLTYDAKKDLWIGTGTAKESSRNLKRLLTVYDMPKDGNYLSSIEWIKVEKGNKSTDWSPAPEDI

-2005 LSVNKINNYL
+2005 LSVNKISKYL
-2015 NADNT
+2015 NADNS

-2030 EGWTTVDD
+2030 EGWTTNDD
-2038 ETSKNLNYAEEINSG
+2038 QTSENLNFADKIDSPYWAYTFSG
-2053 YWIFTNSGDEVA
+2053 STEKNPTDTTTNYR
-2065 ITDKNLTDK
+2065 
-2074 DYLTLSANNEGWKQW
+2074 DYLSIISDASEGWKQW
-2089 QLSDVDY
+2089 QTSNIDYNGADGSSKLAKIKPGTYNFSFDVRKTVETTKGSITVSLRVNKNSSSTVNPLSYTISAENDINDDWTTFQTNFTLTSSDLSDMKQIRLIIASVSPY
-2096 SDGNGSPKMSKISA
+2096 SDGKFYFRNIRLDE
-2110 GTYTI
+2110 GTYP
-2115 SMQIRKDEGST
+2115 K
-2126 GNFNPYIRING
+2126 
-2137 DSTVDPI
+2137 
-2144 KLDIDVD
+2144 
-2151 SEIDTD
+2151 
-2157 WKEFTVTGNI
+2157 
-2167 SSSDLKNKYRIRL
+2167 
-2180 ILVYTTGSVGKV
+2180 
-2192 YVRNVRLDKSNYPQ
+2192 
-2206 NPRFSIAP
+2206 NPRFSIAS
-2214 EEDMTFNIDNNLA
+2214 EEDMTINTDDNLA
-2227 LGSVYRLNNVS
+2227 LGSIYRVNNVS
-2238 RGTYKRMTLLLN
+2238 RGPYKRMTLPLN

-2271 NSEGLIS
+2271 NSDGLIS

-2293 DVDTLPEISSVN
+2293 DADTLPEINSVN
-2305 RLDYPVSANKRNV
+2305 RLDYPVSANKRNI

-2329 NQLLFYGAKAG
+2329 NQLLFYAAKAG
-2340 TTDNSEIV
+2340 STDNSDITV
-2348 TSFENIVVKESKD
+2348 SFENIVVKESKD

-2370 NANEVKNVFKY
+2370 NINEVRNVFKY
-2381 KQNTFGSRWPAIT
+2381 KQNTFGTTWPAVI
-2394 SSYMP
+2394 SSYLP
-2399 VGQDGQFNIGDYVT
+2399 VGQEGQFSIGDEIT
-2413 GSVYIYIPATARKY
+2413 GSVYIYIPSTARRS
-2427 LSYKIYFEVAT
+2427 LTYKIYFEAAT
-2438 YENTSQ
+2438 YENIGQ
-2444 TGNPKFGVVEIPAS
+2444 TTNPKFGVVEIPAS
-2458 EFVFGEW
+2458 EFVFDQW

-2470 TAKIPRTSDNGQT
+2470 TAKIPRRSENGQT

-2494 YDKADVYN
+2494 YDKSDVYN
-2502 DGTVFYYAIPKL
+2502 DGTVFYYALPKL
-2514 EKGDQL
+2514 EKGNQL
-2520 KPWTPSPLDK
+2520 KPWTPSSLDK
-2530 YSTQSMSS
+2530 YSTSSLSS
-2538 KIAMNSEAIKM
+2538 KITMNPESIKM
-2549 ISRNIDLNT
+2549 ISSSIDLNT
-2558 DKVRIYNDKGNMVFT
+2558 DKVKIYNNKGNLSFT

-2578 ISKTALDTDNFV
+2578 ISKSALDTNNFV
-2590 EINSKGLNIRKNGVD
+2590 EINSTGLNIRKNGVD
-2605 QAVDG
+2605 QMVEGMFLSETNFMPNMPGVTTWNTVKGSSHASDPENFRPIINEDTRAGTYNIFRDTYKYGYDNAQLDESSG
-2610 KFKGESNVQQTIPM
+2610 KDKATLNVF
-2624 GRSFNPPGPN
+2624 S
-2634 KLDGLYHVQE
+2634 YH
-2644 IAGAYYLDAEMY
+2644 
-2656 SYAAKKKHLTEGG
+2656 H
-2669 GAYNALLGSFSFYH
+2669 NR
-2683 DKRYLV
+2683 RYLKFV
-2689 MSFTYDTSKNA
+2689 YKAAVSEGN
-2700 NLYVTVAAG
+2700 NLYVTFSDG
-2709 VGWKTDSKT
+2709 MGWKTNSSIKMH
-2718 ALYFDKK
+2718 K
-2725 YTSESKGIISE
+2725 EIGIYGSAKPD
-2736 YIDLG
+2736 YSVKVATIDLG
-2741 TPNNY
+2741 VPDNY
-2746 NKTLVIQLGITGTSK
+2746 NKNLLIQLSITGSTGASQL
-2761 EGEGGSITIKRLSLS
+2761 GQISIVRMSLS
-2776 NFNSPS
+2776 NFENDPPK